1 MDNFDRAVE
10 RIKGTWP
17 ADPCWIFTSPDNGET
32 VFRNMRSDVCPEC
45 FRDSNG
51 QPARQL
57 YSLNGKVVSRYED
70 YGKQETV

>member
-51 QPARQL
+51 
-57 YSLNGKVVSRYED
+57 
-70 YGKQETV
+70 KQETV